1 MYWTDWGSIP
11 KIERAG
17 MDGHGREFLVTEQLT
32 WPNGLAIDG
41 QKLYWTDAGTKKI
54 EVFDLE
60 SNTRGV
66 CNIYIYVCCPFFFLF
81 FFCNLLHCL
90 RVF

>member
-1 MYWTDWGSIP
+1 
-11 KIERAG
+11 

-66 CNIYIYVCCPFFFLF
+66 CNIYMFVVLSFFFFFLILCTVCVCF
-81 FFCNLLHCL
+81 DMNVWIRFW
-90 RVF
+90 

>member
-17 MDGHGREFLVTEQLT
+17 MDGYGREFLVTEQLT

-60 SNTRGV
+60 TNTRRV
-66 CNIYIYVCCPFFFLF
+66 
-81 FFCNLLHCL
+81 CNLLSFL
-90 RVF
+90 FLLKKNVLFVTVSI